1 MAKTTKTDEEIKKEQ
16 AAEAARQEQ
25 LRQEQLRQEEQRR
38 IQIQNRKNTLNQEIN
53 ELKQKKQQY
62 DNLCQNLEKIV
73 NKLTKAKSYV
83 TETEDDIDRY
93 YKSESSV
100 FKNKYKLISELP
112 NKIQNII
119 SSINTAKSDASS
131 KLVQISYQISTREYE
146 LSHLG

>member
-1 MAKTTKTDEEIKKEQ
+1 MAKQEKKPNEIQ
-16 AAEAARQEQ
+16 
-25 LRQEQLRQEEQRR
+25 QEEEARKLEQQRI
-38 IQIQNRKNTLNQEIN
+38 IQIQNRRNALNQEIN
-53 ELKQKKQQY
+53 ELKEKKQEY
-62 DNLCQNLEKIV
+62 DNLCDKIEKIIK
-73 NKLTKAKSYV
+73 KLSKAKSYV

-100 FKNKYKLISELP
+100 YKNKCKLVSELT

-119 SSINTAKSDASS
+119 SSLNTTKSDAND